1 MPLSQSEK
9 EGLNETA
16 NKLFYSLYYS
26 FSKRPESLDFIMER
40 LNILHKSKESSETQ
54 TILKSLKKSR
64 NKTKLKWTHQ
74 YLPKIA
80 FFYGKTNSG
89 ILARIEYIHDEHIS
103 KADLDHYWE
112 MILAESVVG
121 QGYPNPLLVAHKTAT
136 ITQREEAKFF
146 EYLQKFCLSQKI
158 PFHISLKEYLKNL

>member
-64 NKTKLKWTHQ
+64 NKTKLK
-74 YLPKIA
+74 
-80 FFYGKTNSG
+80 
-89 ILARIEYIHDEHIS
+89 
-103 KADLDHYWE
+103 
-112 MILAESVVG
+112 
-121 QGYPNPLLVAHKTAT
+121 
-136 ITQREEAKFF
+136 
-146 EYLQKFCLSQKI
+146 
-158 PFHISLKEYLKNL
+158 